1 MKTLIYATVLTLA
14 IPFGIASLQ
23 ASSAAPAYAGGVLR
37 DAKAPHLVHSNAHPI
52 NARVQ
57 NATHHFQ
64 VHVQGR
70 NLSQLFVDVPEGI
83 RLGDRI
89 VVTDESGKKVDAKT
103 SIDDKRVTIAFAQP
117 VPSGTTLSVSM
128 KGIST
133 GFLSRGHVWLYSIYG
148 RSVGMTED
156 VRIGLARIQTR

>member
-1 MKTLIYATVLTLA
+1 MKTLIYATALTLA
-14 IPFGIASLQ
+14 VPFGIASLQ
-23 ASSAAPAYAGGVLR
+23 ASSVAPAYAGGVLR
-37 DAKAPHLVHSNAHPI
+37 DAEAPHLVHSNAHPI

-57 NATHHFQ
+57 NATYHFQ

-70 NLSQLFVDVPEGI
+70 DLSQLFVDVPDGI

-103 SIDDKRVTIAFAQP
+103 STDDKRVTITFEQP

-128 KGIST
+128 KGVST
-133 GFLSRGHVWLYSIYG
+133 RFLSRGHVWLYSIYG

-156 VRIGLARIQTR
+156 LRIGLARIQTH